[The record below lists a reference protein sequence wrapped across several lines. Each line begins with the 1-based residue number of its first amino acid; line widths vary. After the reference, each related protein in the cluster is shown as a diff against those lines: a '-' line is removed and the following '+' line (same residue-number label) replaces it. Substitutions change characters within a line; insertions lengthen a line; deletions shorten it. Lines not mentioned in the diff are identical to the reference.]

1 MDPKEIQRLT
11 KVLRDQG
18 DKLLTSEFKFTVT
31 GEKITKTIRIR
42 IIIE

>member
-1 MDPKEIQRLT
+1 MDPKEIQKLA

-31 GEKITKTIRIR
+31 GELIKLKILC
-42 IIIE
+42 